1 MKQTLTS
8 SRDIR
13 HESARECLS
22 IVKSTEMSEAKS

>member
-8 SRDIR
+8 SRDIK
-13 HESARECLS
+13 HEPTSECLS